1 MSENVPQIQP
11 VKIQIKKNQG
21 ISQALKKLVEDQKME
36 LTDGKITASE
46 WNAVLDKLIEIQH
59 NRKANGQA
67 SIFGGGTDKTK
78 AGWHSSF
85 VVHPNQEIEFTAEE
99 IGSLYEAMGASFT
112 KSSTPVAPP
121 KSNTDPV
128 EAPDKKGEGNK
139 ADNGGTEEV
148 KTDENGNEY
157 TAQIKDGKEIKRTY
171 NDDNGTYTV
180 AIEYGNDGKKTKEVE
195 TQYDSDKT
203 DYIREYDKNGNLKSA
218 TCYEE
223 DGKTVRYINTYEYD
237 SAGKKTKE
245 TRTRGDGTLDY
256 VGTYENGKEMTTTF
270 YEEDGKTVRYINAYE
285 YDSAGNMTKEIRT
298 LEDGSLYI
306 VKIYENGEEKSRTY
320 YDTDGKTPRKI
331 IENGQLK
338 MVTIETQGNEGQ
350 TEKHKYE
357 FNENNECISSTLAK
371 QLKDQITGPS
381 LNSNTIQI
389 LKKLNTKNVIKVVTA
404 YPQIANES
412 LKDAI
417 SEEWLLEN
425 EEIQIAEDKKIKV
438 KDLIPML
445 IAQRA
450 EELGFKGDYDWIEG
464 TDEWSELVTAD
475 TNKSKEE

>member
-1 MSENVPQIQP
+1 MSENVPEIQP

-59 NRKANGQA
+59 NRKANGQD
-67 SIFGGGTDKTK
+67 SIFGGGVDKTK
-78 AGWHSSF
+78 AGWHNSF

-121 KSNTDPV
+121 EGNTDPV

-139 ADNGGTEEV
+139 TNHSVTEEV
-148 KTDENGNEY
+148 KTDKYGDEY
-157 TAQIKDGKEIKRTY
+157 TAQIKDGKEVKRTY
-171 NDDNGTYTV
+171 
-180 AIEYGNDGKKTKEVE
+180 
-195 TQYDSDKT
+195 
-203 DYIREYDKNGNLKSA
+203 
-218 TCYEE
+218 YEE
-223 DGKTVRYINTYEYD
+223 DGKTVSFKYDYEYD
-237 SAGKKTKE
+237 SAGNKTKE
-245 TRTRGDGTLDY
+245 TSTRGDGTLDY
-256 VGTYENGKEMTTTF
+256 VSTYENGHEKSTT
-270 YEEDGKTVRYINAYE
+270 YYKEDGKTVSEKYDCE
-285 YDSAGNMTKEIRT
+285 YDSAGNKTKETCTRGDGTLSYVRT
-298 LEDGSLYI
+298 
-306 VKIYENGEEKSRTY
+306 YENGNEKSYTSY
-320 YDTDGKTPRKI
+320 EEDGKTPRKI

-338 MVTIETQGNEGQ
+338 MVTIEFQGNKGQ

-357 FNENNECISSTLAK
+357 FNENNECISSTLAN

-404 YPQIANES
+404 YSHIANEG

-417 SEEWLLEN
+417 SDEWFLEN
-425 EEIQIAEDKKIKV
+425 EEIQIAEDTKIKV

-450 EELGFKGDYDWIEG
+450 KELGFEG
-464 TDEWSELVTAD
+464 EYEWSKLVTAD
-475 TNKSKEE
+475 TNRSKEE